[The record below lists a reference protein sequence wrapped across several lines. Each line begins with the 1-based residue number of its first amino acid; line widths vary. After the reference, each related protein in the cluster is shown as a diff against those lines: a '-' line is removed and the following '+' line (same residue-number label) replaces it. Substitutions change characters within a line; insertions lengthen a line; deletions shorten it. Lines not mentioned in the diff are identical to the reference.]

1 MDSLMVHRVEA
12 IVGMIEVLLEKVELD
27 EYDEFA
33 ERSSLGYTL
42 LTGLTDI
49 VDIARLGREERLAQ
63 IVEEAI
69 EKQQWEAHEMPRFGR
84 KNWKA
89 APDQRGGWFVCVIE
103 ELPELLEK
111 IKAYLDGVADAA
123 WEELKA
129 PGRS

>member
-12 IVGMIEVLLEKVELD
+12 IVGMIEELVEKVDLD

-49 VDIARLGREERLAQ
+49 VEIARMGREERLAQ
-63 IVEEAI
+63 IVEEGM
-69 EKQQWEAHEMPRFGR
+69 ERQQWEAHEMPRFGR

-89 APDQRGGWFVCVIE
+89 APDQRGGWFVCVVE
-103 ELPELLEK
+103 DLQELMES
-111 IKAYLDGVADAA
+111 IKKYLDEGAEAA